1 MALQE
6 TLQKLANETNE
17 PCVSISLNTHRTF
30 PENQQDEIV
39 LKNLIKEA
47 ENRVIDEYGKRP
59 AAEVLAK
66 LEKIADKIDH
76 QYNLDSLH
84 IFISKDSE
92 EIIKSTWESRGNVTE
107 VDEKFAVRPLI
118 KAAVRAEEYLILVLT
133 QSGTKLY
140 EALND
145 SIVKEI
151 REDGFPFPQNPFYI
165 THSDVK
171 SDAKQVDNQIKE
183 YFNRVDKSVVEVHRR
198 LGLNVVVI
206 STADNYSKLLE
217 VADLPKIYIGHD
229 NKNYVSAEEH
239 HIVEQAYEIIKAKQ
253 KENRALA
260 IEEIKEAV
268 AKGTVL
274 TDLQE
279 IYQAALDGRGDLLIV
294 HQDYEQPVKMI
305 DDRTFEYIDD
315 SKEPGA
321 IDDIVSLV
329 AWEVFSKKGRVY
341 FTKQDELLDLGKIVL
356 KTRY

>member
-1 MALQE
+1 MSLQE
-6 TLQKLANETNE
+6 KLQKLANERNE

-30 PENQQDEIV
+30 PENQQDEII

-59 AAEVLAK
+59 AAGV
-66 LEKIADKIDH
+66 LEKLDHIAGKIDH

-84 IFISKDSE
+84 IFLSNDTE
-92 EIIKSTWESRGNVTE
+92 EIIKSTWASRGNVTE
-107 VDEKFAVRPLI
+107 VEEKFAVRPLI
-118 KAAVRAEEYLILVLT
+118 KAAVRAQEYLILVLT

-145 SIVKEI
+145 SIVGEV
-151 REDGFPFPQNPFYI
+151 REEGFPFPQNPFYI
-165 THSDVK
+165 THSDVR
-171 SDAKQVDNQIKE
+171 SDSKQVDNQIKE
-183 YFNRVDKSVVEVHRR
+183 YFNRVDKSIVEIYKKSN
-198 LGLNVVVI
+198 LNVVVI

-217 VADLPKIYIGHD
+217 VADIPKIYIGHD
-229 NKNYVSAEEH
+229 NKNYVSADEH

-253 KENRALA
+253 KESRALA
-260 IEEIKEAV
+260 IEEVKEAV
-268 AKGTVL
+268 SHGTVL

-305 DDRTFEYIDD
+305 NERTFEYVDD
-315 SKEPGA
+315 SKEQGVV
-321 IDDIVSLV
+321 DDIVSMI
-329 AWEVFSKKGRVY
+329 AWEVFSKKGRVH
-341 FTKQDELLDLGKIVL
+341 FTQQDELLELGKIVL

>member
-1 MALQE
+1 MSLQE
-6 TLQKLANETNE
+6 KLQKLANEKSE

-30 PENQQDEIV
+30 PENQQDEII
-39 LKNLIKEA
+39 LKNLVKEA

-59 AAEVLAK
+59 AAEVLEK
-66 LEKIADKIDH
+66 LENIAGKIDH

-84 IFISKDSE
+84 IFISKDTE
-92 EIIKSTWESRGNVTE
+92 EIIKSTWESRGNVVE
-107 VDEKFAVRPLI
+107 IDEKFAVRPLI
-118 KAAVRAEEYLILVLT
+118 KATVRAQEYLILLLT

-145 SIVKEI
+145 SIIREVKE
-151 REDGFPFPQNPFYI
+151 EGFPFPQNPFYI
-165 THSDVK
+165 THSDVR
-171 SDAKQVDNQIKE
+171 SDSKQVDNQIKE
-183 YFNRVDKSVVEVHRR
+183 YFNRVDKSVVEIHRSS
-198 LGLNVVVI
+198 GLNVVVI
-206 STADNYSKLLE
+206 STTDNFSKLLE

-239 HIVEQAYEIIKAKQ
+239 HIVEQAYEIIKEKQ

-268 AKGTVL
+268 PQGTVL

-279 IYQAALDGRGDLLIV
+279 IYQASLDGRGDLLIV

-305 DDRTFEYIDD
+305 DERNFEYVED
-315 SKEPGA
+315 SKEPGVV
-321 IDDIVSLV
+321 DDIVSV
-329 AWEVFSKKGRVY
+329 IAWEVFSKKGRVH
-341 FTKQDELLDLGKIVL
+341 FTNQDELLDLGKIVL